1 MFKIQRMAEKND
13 KIANALADFYK
24 AMNRLNRI
32 NREIETIAQSELSA
46 DTKDTII
53 AQLLN
58 VR

>member
-1 MFKIQRMAEKND
+1 MFKIQRMSEKN
-13 KIANALADFYK
+13 KKLAENLADFYR

-32 NREIETIAQSELSA
+32 NKEIETIAQSELSP

>member
-1 MFKIQRMAEKND
+1 MFKIQRMAEKN
-13 KIANALADFYK
+13 KKSAEALADFYR

-32 NREIETIAQSELSA
+32 NREIETITQSELNP

-58 VR
+58 VK